1 MRDVLNARPPAA
13 GRQRRAGDGAPA
25 LRGAVDAL
33 IDGRP
38 VSWDLAEARGR
49 TPFEQEM
56 THQVRALAAIAA
68 ASGECLS
75 GRSENGPYRHDSAY
89 RHDWAYGHTSAW
101 GRTIARV
108 GALARACLRLRVSS
122 ALAAWRGTDAVC
134 LAALAADVHRARSP
148 REVAAALVTH
158 VPLAIGS
165 PVVAVLSPGVPAWTV
180 LAGVV
185 PAVAADAAVASLLA
199 CADEAIRVDPEA
211 SVHRLLPARDRA
223 WLARARVATIVPIA
237 SQEGQP
243 LAGLLVGPRDD
254 GRPHTRRDRACL
266 RAAASMAAVALGA
279 FASHAGHG
287 VPAST
292 VDSDDLSF
300 ECDACGRVAEQTGA
314 CPCGGVRR
322 LAALPARLHGTFE
335 VQRRIG
341 RGGMGVAYLAR
352 DTRLD
357 RAVVLKTLPCLSPG
371 QAASIR
377 AEARAMAAVEHPQVA
392 VLYGLE
398 DWRGTPVLVV
408 EYLPGGTLASR
419 LAAGPMAVPEA
430 LRLGASIADALGAL
444 HARGWLHRDI
454 KPSNIGFGRGG
465 GPKLLDF
472 GLTRWIQDVTA
483 TEAAADRQ
491 ATGEGVTGELA
502 GTPLYLSPD
511 ALDGQAAGEHDD
523 VWALSVVLVEM
534 MTGMHPFHVPDG
546 EAVLDRVRRRAP
558 IDLRTLAPA
567 LPPAVADLLSRALHP
582 WRPQRIA
589 SAGLLAAALRAAD
602 CAS

>member
-1 MRDVLNARPPAA
+1 MCDVLHVASPGA

-25 LRGAVDAL
+25 LRVAVDAL
-33 IDGRP
+33 IDGHP
-38 VSWDLAEARGR
+38 FPWDLADACGR
-49 TPFEQEM
+49 PPFEQEM
-56 THQVRALAAIAA
+56 TRQVRALAAMSA
-68 ASGECLS
+68 ASGDRVA
-75 GRSENGPYRHDSAY
+75 GRSGNPPRAAGAHRRVYNGPYR
-89 RHDWAYGHTSAW
+89 AW
-101 GRTIARV
+101 ERIIARV
-108 GALARACLRLRVSS
+108 GSLTRACLRLRASS
-122 ALAAWRGTDAVC
+122 VLAACRRTDAVS

-148 REVAAALVTH
+148 REVAAALATH
-158 VPLAIGS
+158 VPLAVGS

-180 LAGVV
+180 LAGSV
-185 PAVAADAAVASLLA
+185 PTVPPDAAVASLLA
-199 CADEAIRVDPEA
+199 CAAEAMRVDPEA
-211 SVHRLLPARDRA
+211 SLFPLLPEGDRA
-223 WLARARVATIVPIA
+223 WLARAGVATIVPIA
-237 SQEGQP
+237 SQEGRP

-266 RAAASMAAVALGA
+266 GAAASMAAVALGA
-279 FASHAGHG
+279 FAVHAGAG
-287 VPAST
+287 VPAHML
-292 VDSDDLSF
+292 DSDDLSF
-300 ECDACGRVAEQTGA
+300 ECDTCGRVTEQAGA

-341 RGGMGVAYLAR
+341 RGGMGVVYLAR

-419 LAAGPMAVPEA
+419 LVSGPMAVPES

-472 GLTRWIQDVTA
+472 GLTRWTQNVT
-483 TEAAADRQ
+483 DR
-491 ATGEGVTGELA
+491 GA
-502 GTPLYLSPD
+502 G
-511 ALDGQAAGEHDD
+511 
-523 VWALSVVLVEM
+523 
-534 MTGMHPFHVPDG
+534 
-546 EAVLDRVRRRAP
+546 
-558 IDLRTLAPA
+558 
-567 LPPAVADLLSRALHP
+567 
-582 WRPQRIA
+582 
-589 SAGLLAAALRAAD
+589 
-602 CAS
+602 

>member
-1 MRDVLNARPPAA
+1 V

-25 LRGAVDAL
+25 LRWAVEAL

-38 VSWDLAEARGR
+38 VPWGLAEANGR
-49 TPFEQEM
+49 TPFEREM
-56 THQVRALAAIAA
+56 TRQVRALAAIAA
-68 ASGECLS
+68 ASGATVS
-75 GRSENGPYRHDSAY
+75 G
-89 RHDWAYGHTSAW
+89 SAW
-101 GRTIARV
+101 ARVTARV
-108 GALARACLRLRVSS
+108 GALARACLRPRVSS

-148 REVAAALVTH
+148 REVAAALATH
-158 VPLAIGS
+158 VPLAVGS
-165 PVVAVLSPGVPAWTV
+165 PVVAVLSAGVPAWTV
-180 LAGVV
+180 LAGGV
-185 PAVAADAAVASLLA
+185 PAVPPDGAVASLLA
-199 CADEAIRVDPEA
+199 CAHEPMRVDREV
-211 SVHRLLPARDRA
+211 SLYRLLPDRDRA
-223 WLARARVATIVPIA
+223 WLARAGVATIVPIA
-237 SQEGQP
+237 SPEGHP

-254 GRPHTRRDRACL
+254 GRPHTRRARACL
-266 RAAASMAAVALGA
+266 GAAASMAAVAFGA
-279 FASHAGHG
+279 FAGHVGHG
-287 VPAST
+287 VPAALP
-292 VDSDDLSF
+292 DSDDLSF
-300 ECDACGRVAEQTGA
+300 ECAACGRVAEQTGA

-322 LAALPARLHGTFE
+322 LAALPARLHGSFE

-341 RGGMGVAYLAR
+341 RGGMGVVYLAR

-357 RAVVLKTLPCLSPG
+357 RAVVLKTLPCLSQG

-419 LAAGPMAVPEA
+419 LVAGPMAVPEA

-472 GLTRWIQDVTA
+472 GLTRWTRDVTA
-483 TEAAADRQ
+483 AGPVAEQQSA
-491 ATGEGVTGELA
+491 GEGVVGELA

-511 ALDGQAAGEHDD
+511 VLDGQAPGEHDD

-534 MTGMHPFHVPDG
+534 MTGVHPFHVPDG
-546 EAVLDRVRRRAP
+546 EGVLDRVRRRAP
-558 IDLRTLAPA
+558 IDLRTLSPA

-589 SAGLLAAALRAAD
+589 SAGQLAAALRAVE